1 MSLVMAIANKNGI
14 VVSGDWRLTIKRTNR
29 ETNECISVKYDD
41 SAQKIFMAENGHV
54 FGLAGQV
61 GTPGWKYTDDLLY
74 ELVKDIHEEH
84 LTLEQELIYIRDE
97 LKYRVALPIHL
108 LAAGIEDGKNL
119 IYRTSTDVNEA
130 EIVSKTDGTYGG
142 DAIGVYTV
150 ALNIMKES
158 GQHTYDM
165 SLSDLIDFMKEI
177 NVATSRALTDIKS
190 VSEKCDFIVISPEC
204 GARWFVEDE
213 QRRYKIK

>member
-14 VVSGDWRLTIKRTNR
+14 VVSGDWRLTIKRLNRITNKC
-29 ETNECISVKYDD
+29 TSANYDD

-54 FGLAGQV
+54 FGLTGQA

-74 ELVKDIHEEH
+74 ELVKDIHEAH
-84 LTLEQELIYIRDE
+84 LTLEQELTYIRDE
-97 LKYRVALPIHL
+97 LKRRVAQPIHL

-119 IYRTSTDVNEA
+119 VYRTSTDEQDD
-130 EIVSKTDGTYGG
+130 EIISKTDGVYGG
-142 DAIGVYTV
+142 DAIGMYSV
-150 ALNIMKES
+150 ALNLMKES

-165 SLSDLIDFMKEI
+165 SLSELIDFMKEI
-177 NVATSRALTDIKS
+177 NIATSRALTDIKS
-190 VSEKCDFIVISPEC
+190 VSEECDFIAISPKY

-213 QRRYKIK
+213 QRRYKIR